1 MYYKIVLDNKVIDV
15 LDNLVYLKYQPKHN
29 RMLLCNESEAQA
41 VFSSDRSEIWHVE
54 GFYDLPVGGY
64 KTVQLM
70 PIDKYEYRRF
80 KVFCGKTPEE
90 IIDEYTKLV
99 LIDKEDSSLVES
111 LTRLYKRQEIDANN
125 VTEVCNVLGVTEVET
140 ILVDDKEVE

>member
-1 MYYKIVLDNKVIDV
+1 MYYKVVLDNKVIDV

-41 VFSSDRSEIWHVE
+41 VFSSDRSEIWHVD
-54 GFYDLPVGGY
+54 GFYDLPVDGY
-64 KTVQLM
+64 DTVQLI
-70 PIDKYEYRRF
+70 PIDKFEYRRF
-80 KVFCGKTPEE
+80 KVFSGKTPEE
-90 IIDEYTKLV
+90 IIDRFTKLV
-99 LIDKEDSSLVES
+99 LIDKEVSQLTDSLK
-111 LTRLYKRQEIDANN
+111 RLYRHQEIDAEA